1 MYVNCISIKLFKIIL
16 RGGLPGGPVIENLP
30 SNAGNVDLSLGW
42 RTKIPHAM
50 VREPKCH
57 NKDPGQPKL
66 KRKIP
71 RANTELL
78 PDTVL

>member
-1 MYVNCISIKLFKIIL
+1 MNCISIKLLKIIL
-16 RGGLPGGPVIENLP
+16 RGDFPGGPVIENLP
-30 SNAGNVDLSLGW
+30 SNAGNVDLSPGW

-50 VREPKCH
+50 VREPRCH
-57 NKDPGQPKL
+57 DKDPEQPKL

-71 RANTELL
+71 RAYAELL

>member
-1 MYVNCISIKLFKIIL
+1 MNCISIKLFNIIL
-16 RGGLPGGPVIENLP
+16 RGDFPGGPVIENLP
-30 SNAGNVDLSLGW
+30 SNAGNVDLSPGW

-50 VREPKCH
+50 GREPKCH
-57 NKDPGQPKL
+57 NEDAAQSKL
-66 KRKIP
+66 KRKMP